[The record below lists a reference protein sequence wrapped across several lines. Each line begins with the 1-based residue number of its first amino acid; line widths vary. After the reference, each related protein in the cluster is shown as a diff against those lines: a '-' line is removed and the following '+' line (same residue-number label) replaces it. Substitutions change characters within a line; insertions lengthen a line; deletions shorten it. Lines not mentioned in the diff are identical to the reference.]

1 MKCPKCGYPESRV
14 VDSRPTDEG
23 GCIRRRRE
31 CLQCQ
36 HRFTTYERVEEIP
49 IMVIKKD
56 GSRQAFDRSKLLN
69 GIVRACEKRPVSF
82 SEMEKL
88 AESIESALSN
98 ALQSEVPSNR
108 IGEMVMEGLKKIDE
122 VAYVRFASV
131 YREFKDINTF
141 MGELE
146 SLLKQKKEESG
157 KNGG

>member
-1 MKCPKCGYPESRV
+1 MKCPKCGYLESKV
-14 VDSRPTDEG
+14 IDSRPADEG

-56 GSRQAFDRSKLLN
+56 GSRQVFDRTKLLN
-69 GIVRACEKRPVSF
+69 GIMRACEKRPVPF
-82 SEMEKL
+82 YEMEHL
-88 AESIESALSN
+88 AGEIESSLSN
-98 ALQSEVPSNR
+98 SMQNEVPSKQ

-131 YREFKDINTF
+131 YKEFRDVDSFLAELQQLKREQ
-141 MGELE
+141 E
-146 SLLKQKKEESG
+146 
-157 KNGG
+157 